1 MSDKLRLKLDLY
13 DVKLLNFAAMR
24 MIQNGEAIVQ
34 QSLLRHSTAT
44 KEEVDMLISDV
55 KRFEKLREYLTAE
68 IEKAGEETELPA

>member
-13 DVKLLNFAAMR
+13 DVKLLNFAAWQ
-24 MIQNGEAIVQ
+24 MIQSGEDIIR

-55 KRFEKLREYLTAE
+55 KRFEKLRAYLTAE

>member
-24 MIQNGEAIVQ
+24 MIQNGEDIIR

-68 IEKAGEETELPA
+68 IEKAGEETELPE